1 MIFLDEKNIILVAM
15 RYLQDKDLNGLEKLI
30 KQAGKKLIDVI
41 YAGATRFIPS

>member
-15 RYLQDKDLNGLEKLI
+15 RYLQDKDPNGLEKLI